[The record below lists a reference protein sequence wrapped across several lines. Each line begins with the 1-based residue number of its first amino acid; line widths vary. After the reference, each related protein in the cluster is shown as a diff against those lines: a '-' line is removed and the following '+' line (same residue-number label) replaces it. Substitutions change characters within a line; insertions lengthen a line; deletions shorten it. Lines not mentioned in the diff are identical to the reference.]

1 MDGDVSAIKEVADRI
16 DGRVPQ
22 LVGGDRDNPAQFQ
35 RIERVIVQL
44 ERQPQPL
51 IEQVLLSRGQN
62 SLFGFAV
69 TAFGRVSMRVYAGVR
84 EFADPVGRGPGRGR
98 PLLWRLKSDG
108 R

>member
-1 MDGDVSAIKEVADRI
+1 MRRVARALIDKAMYGDVSAIKEVADRI

-51 IEQVLLSRGQN
+51 IEQCPLILSHGARIAKPLILLRLMLAN
-62 SLFGFAV
+62 SCA
-69 TAFGRVSMRVYAGVR
+69 
-84 EFADPVGRGPGRGR
+84 
-98 PLLWRLKSDG
+98 W
-108 R
+108 